1 MDRTI
6 RNERLAARI
15 EGGFVVFLIGM
26 RINKPLQ
33 VQRWWPVAMAMPR
46 MIRELYAHPELGFLH
61 AETWGGRTTLTLQ
74 YWRSMEQLLAYATQ
88 RDAEHLPAW
97 RDFNRKAASSGAVG
111 IWHESYV
118 IEPGHYENIYVNM
131 PAFGL
136 GRAGS
141 VYTATG
147 SMHSAVQRLGGVA
160 GQKSAPAQSGR
171 EEVS

>member
-1 MDRTI
+1 MDRAI

-26 RINKPLQ
+26 RINKLLQ
-33 VQRWWPVAMAMPR
+33 VQHWWPVAMAMPR

-118 IEPGHYENIYVNM
+118 IEPGRYENIYVNM

-141 VYTATG
+141 VYAATG
-147 SMHSAVQRLGGVA
+147 SMHSAVQRLGGAA
-160 GQKSAPAQSGR
+160 GQQSTPTESSPG
-171 EEVS
+171 EVS